1 VRWLIASCVVAV
13 LGLPQS
19 ARAQS
24 GQTDPM
30 TTDRPDFTESSEVI
44 RRGGFQ
50 LETGMTLEG
59 ETDRSRAFT
68 APAAL
73 FRLGL
78 GHRTEL
84 RFGGDG
90 ILVADIGRRDRTSG
104 YSDVEI
110 AAKIRLFNQ
119 DQIGVDLAVIPILS
133 LPVGSDG
140 FSSGTYDPTIKITW
154 ARELPAGFG
163 LSGNVNVS
171 AVSDP
176 GGRFYHDAV
185 SVSVGDDLS
194 AGWGSYAEI
203 YGFSRFDRDGG
214 RAVIVNGGV
223 SRPVGNRM
231 QFDLEAGGGITAA
244 APDWFV
250 GVGFAIR
257 GSFGR

>member
-1 VRWLIASCVVAV
+1 VRLLIASFVVVV
-13 LGLPQS
+13 LGLPHL

-24 GQTDPM
+24 NPSGIV
-30 TTDRPDFTESSEVI
+30 TDRPDFTESSEVI

-50 LETGMTLEG
+50 LETGATLEG

-68 APAAL
+68 APTAL
-73 FRLGL
+73 MRIGL

-84 RFGGDG
+84 RFGADG
-90 ILVADIGRRDRTSG
+90 VLVANIGRLGQVSG

-119 DQIGVDLAVIPILS
+119 EQIGIDLAVLPILS
-133 LPVGSDG
+133 LPVGSEG
-140 FSSGTYDPTIKITW
+140 FSSGSYDPAIKITW
-154 ARELPAGFG
+154 ARDLPVGFG
-163 LSGNVNVS
+163 LSGNVNLS

-176 GGRFYHDAV
+176 GGRFNQDAV
-185 SVSVGDDLS
+185 SVSVAHDLF

-214 RAVIVNGGV
+214 GAVIVNGGV
-223 SRPVGNRM
+223 SRTIGTRM
-231 QFDLEAGGGITAA
+231 QFDIEAGHGLTAA

-250 GVGFAIR
+250 GAGFAIA
-257 GSFGR
+257 GSLRR